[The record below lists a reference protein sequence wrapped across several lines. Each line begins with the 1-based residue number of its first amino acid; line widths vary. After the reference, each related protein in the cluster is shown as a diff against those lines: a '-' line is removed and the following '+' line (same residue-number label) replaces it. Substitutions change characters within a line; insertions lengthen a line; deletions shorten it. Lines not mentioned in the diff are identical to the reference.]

1 MEPLGAFA
9 SRLYANRFSARMPRN
24 TLFLLPSQS
33 ACDSACKCLRAPCV
47 YPGPAH
53 TLSAWSKWT
62 LVSFFELLIYFN
74 TVLFPSKFYFKLR
87 TFSTL
92 QLGVDRRFQSA
103 CRISEQSRAGR
114 PSTPRGFD
122 VGDRGGDGCR
132 GGSPPARWPELFL
145 VSARVLLKT
154 LKTLKTEPE
163 ARTYS
168 FIWEVAAQGGWRE
181 K

>member
-1 MEPLGAFA
+1 MPARAVRL
-9 SRLYANRFSARMPRN
+9 SR
-24 TLFLLPSQS
+24 PS
-33 ACDSACKCLRAPCV
+33 P
-47 YPGPAH
+47 H
-53 TLSAWSKWT
+53 SAWSKWT

-103 CRISEQSRAGR
+103 CCISEQSRAGR

-122 VGDRGGDGCR
+122 VGDRGDDGCR

>member
-1 MEPLGAFA
+1 MPARAVRL
-9 SRLYANRFSARMPRN
+9 SR
-24 TLFLLPSQS
+24 PS
-33 ACDSACKCLRAPCV
+33 P
-47 YPGPAH
+47 H
-53 TLSAWSKWT
+53 SAWSKWT

-103 CRISEQSRAGR
+103 CCISEQSRAGW

-145 VSARVLLKT
+145 VLARVLLKT

>member
-1 MEPLGAFA
+1 MPARAVRL
-9 SRLYANRFSARMPRN
+9 SR
-24 TLFLLPSQS
+24 PS
-33 ACDSACKCLRAPCV
+33 P
-47 YPGPAH
+47 H
-53 TLSAWSKWT
+53 SAWSKWT

-87 TFSTL
+87 TFSAF